1 MASPSHR
8 SSASVSTNH
17 LQPPTK
23 QQRRM
28 SLPPPPS
35 PLDLPE
41 PVYGHKRP
49 PSPLRNGFAVDPATG
64 EISDTSSAHPSEESS
79 NSRQWGQRPES
90 PSPSVT
96 KFAADFAQRVGSLV
110 SNMSSRSHGL
120 PTDEELEAEAER
132 ERERSRREAE
142 RILAKEAEERRT
154 VEERVMA
161 MLQNNPGSPGSL
173 PPPPTRSQ
181 TMPVTPP
188 SPSSSQKEASWWSLA
203 KQKLT
208 PTKEPLTPAQQIIQE
223 TKARDKEMEKEKK
236 KIEKMEKKQKSK
248 EWPSSPEGK
257 FEDPAFIKLGLAAP
271 PARPVSAAP
280 SSPSPRPAGMVSTP
294 PSLAA
299 SPLRG
304 ADSMMEGSSPS
315 RAPAPIYAQFNA
327 QGALDVP
334 GTLLTITKRFE
345 KLEKWTVSHVRALE
359 ERMDDVERWLVEKE
373 REKEDSHAP
382 NGTGGVAESA
392 LNELR
397 EEMTELQG
405 RIGELGR
412 EMARMVT
419 APGNLASG
427 PPRGNAAIGRAPST
441 SSSIAVQSISRNVTS
456 PPRSTPPRAHG
467 TTSPPVTTPVPS
479 NRSSRTRLPYPT
491 GDYAS
496 PPDSSGLGQGPFS
509 PTSSPPAS
517 LTSATKA
524 RHMSIAGLPTQ
535 EWDAFSAANSPSGI
549 SNSKPPTEATSPS
562 SLPPPNPPAWRPSSA
577 SPTPRKRYT
586 AALGEP
592 IMKSRERDRSPQDD
606 GSRPTTPHSRSQSR
620 ELGTAFFSTSPASMS
635 SPLEDAL
642 GTQSAEDSDDTSG
655 GAGEE
660 TIGKTAGRQISSL
673 APPPDTTSPS
683 SSPNGSGKTPGR
695 RVRPQ
700 SMYAPISSQ
709 AIAISAPSPITPLN
723 VRVRSR
729 STDRFGLGISDG
741 ATGAPIPPLTPSSG
755 KFVDPLVVRRQTK
768 EALLKD
774 GPPPPAALVG
784 KKKVPVGDL
793 VAFFDQEKA

>member
-8 SSASVSTNH
+8 SSASLATNH
-17 LQPPTK
+17 LAPPAK

-49 PSPLRNGFAVDPATG
+49 PSPLRNGFAIDPNTG

-79 NSRQWGQRPES
+79 NSHQWGQRSES
-90 PSPSVT
+90 PSPSVG
-96 KFAADFAQRVGSLV
+96 KFAANFAQRVGSLV
-110 SNMSSRSHGL
+110 SNMSRSTGL

-142 RILAKEAEERRT
+142 RILAKEAEERERRT

-161 MLQNNPGSPGSL
+161 MLQSKPDTPGSL
-173 PPPPTRSQ
+173 PPPPARSQ
-181 TMPVTPP
+181 TMPATPP
-188 SPSSSQKEASWWSLA
+188 SPSSSQKEANWWTLA

-236 KIEKMEKKQKSK
+236 KMEKNEKRQKSK
-248 EWPSSPEGK
+248 EWPASPEGK

-271 PARPVSAAP
+271 ARPVSAAP
-280 SSPSPRPAGMVSTP
+280 SSPSSRQLGTISTP

-304 ADSMMEGSSPS
+304 AGSELECTSPS
-315 RAPAPIYAQFNA
+315 RAPPPLYAQFNV

-334 GTLLTITKRFE
+334 GTLLTIAKRFE

-373 REKEDSHAP
+373 REKEDPHAP
-382 NGTGGVAESA
+382 NGDQNLSEGA
-392 LNELR
+392 LSEIR
-397 EEMTELQG
+397 EEMAELQG

-412 EMARMVT
+412 EMAKMVT

-427 PPRGNAAIGRAPST
+427 PSRNAAAIGRAPST

-456 PPRSTPPRAHG
+456 PPRQTPPRAHG
-467 TTSPPVTTPVPS
+467 ATSPPATTTPVPS

-496 PPDSSGLGQGPFS
+496 PPDSSAFGQGPFS
-509 PTSSPPAS
+509 PTNSPPAS
-517 LTSATKA
+517 LTSATKT
-524 RHMSIAGLPTQ
+524 RHMSISGLPGQDGDT
-535 EWDAFSAANSPSGI
+535 FSASASPSGLPGAK
-549 SNSKPPTEATSPS
+549 SPNDTTSPI
-562 SLPPPNPPAWRPSSA
+562 SLPMPNPPAWRPSSA

-586 AALGEP
+586 AVLGEP
-592 IMKSRERDRSPQDD
+592 LMKSRDRSPVDEDPRQ
-606 GSRPTTPHSRSQSR
+606 SRSQSH
-620 ELGTAFFSTSPASMS
+620 ELGTAFFSTSPASMN
-635 SPLEDAL
+635 SPLDEHL
-642 GTQSAEDSDDTSG
+642 GGPSAYESDGTSS

-660 TIGKTAGRQISSL
+660 TIGKTAGRQL
-673 APPPDTTSPS
+673 APPPDALSPS
-683 SSPNGSGKTPGR
+683 SSPNGNGNGKPSSR

-700 SMYAPISSQ
+700 SMYAPVASQ
-709 AIAISAPSPITPLN
+709 AISAPSPITPLN
-723 VRVRSR
+723 LRVRSR
-729 STDRFGLGISDG
+729 SIDRIGLGISD
-741 ATGAPIPPLTPSSG
+741 ASTGAPIPPVTPTSG

-768 EALLKD
+768 EALMKD
-774 GPPPPAALVG
+774 APVPPAKLVG
-784 KKKVPVGDL
+784 KKKIPVGEL